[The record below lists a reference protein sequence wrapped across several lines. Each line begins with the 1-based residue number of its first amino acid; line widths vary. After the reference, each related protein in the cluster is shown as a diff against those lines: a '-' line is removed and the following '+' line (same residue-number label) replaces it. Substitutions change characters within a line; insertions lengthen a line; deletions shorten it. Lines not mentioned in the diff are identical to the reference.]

1 MSKPPSG
8 RRPLVAPRR
17 NSGSASRS
25 GSGAARPARRS
36 PNKKKKPSGTHSLLG
51 RFFRWIVRMV
61 FAVAWRGTL
70 LLALILFGFTFY
82 YYSKLPPVSDLL
94 DARARG
100 SVTMLDR
107 YGEVFAWRGEQ
118 FGGAI
123 TPDTVSPHLLHAV
136 VATEDRRFYNHF
148 GVSPR
153 GILGAMIINMREGR
167 GPLQGHGGSTI
178 TQQVA
183 KLMCLGTPYDPELWD
198 SEATY
203 EADCRKTTIARKLQ
217 EVPFALAME
226 WRYSKND
233 ILSIYFNR
241 AYLGAGTRGFEA
253 AAQRYFGISAAE
265 VNAPQAA
272 MLAGLLVAPSYFAPT
287 RNLERAQERAN
298 VVLGLMARE
307 DYLTASELSA
317 AQTNPATLSDAA
329 RDSMGGYFAD
339 WIMSEGPSFL
349 TRDTTEDVILRTT
362 FDPAMQRAA
371 EDAIND
377 VFTNQVRE
385 GSEAQAAIVVM
396 SADGAVRAMVGGRDL
411 RGAGLFN
418 RATQAQRQ
426 TGSAFKP
433 FVYATALDLGWRFDD
448 LILDAPLTLNIPGS
462 GAWSPENYSEE
473 FYGEVTLTEALQA
486 SLNTAA
492 VRLSEQVGRDLVRQ
506 VASEFGIDSDLAAGP
521 ALALGASESSLL
533 EMSGA
538 YAGILNGGSAVTPYG
553 LLELRLMGENSPLMG
568 QTGGI
573 RERVITDTAARQ
585 LIYMMNQVVE
595 NGTGQRA
602 NLANVEVAGK
612 TGTTNSARDAWFIG
626 FTSNYVAGVWMG
638 YDDNRPLTGVT
649 GGGLPAELW
658 RQTMERIQANQPA
671 SPLPMIDPI
680 AEGSRGPNRV
690 LSTNEGTGQVLDGAA
705 DLAEQILMQVLGGL
719 LGRGGQ

>member
-1 MSKPPSG
+1 M
-8 RRPLVAPRR
+8 
-17 NSGSASRS
+17 
-25 GSGAARPARRS
+25 
-36 PNKKKKPSGTHSLLG
+36 
-51 RFFRWIVRMV
+51 
-61 FAVAWRGTL
+61 FAVAWRGAL
-70 LLALILFGFTFY
+70 LFALILFGFTFY

-136 VATEDRRFYNHF
+136 VATEDRRFYNHY

-198 SEATY
+198 SEAAY
-203 EADCRKTTIARKLQ
+203 EADCRETTIARKLQ

-226 WRYSKND
+226 WRYSKD
-233 ILSIYFNR
+233 EILSIYFNR

-317 AQTNPATLSDAA
+317 ARANHATLSDAA
-329 RDSMGGYFAD
+329 RDNMGGYFAD

-462 GAWSPENYSEE
+462 GAWSPENYSGE

-553 LLELRLMGENSPLMG
+553 LLELRLMGEDTTLMG

-573 RERVITDTAARQ
+573 RERVITDNAARQ

-602 NLANVEVAGK
+602 NLTNVTVAGK

-626 FTSNYVAGVWMG
+626 FTSDYVAGVWMG

-690 LSTNEGTGQVLDGAA
+690 LSTNEGTSQVLDGAA

-719 LGRGGQ
+719 LGRSGQ